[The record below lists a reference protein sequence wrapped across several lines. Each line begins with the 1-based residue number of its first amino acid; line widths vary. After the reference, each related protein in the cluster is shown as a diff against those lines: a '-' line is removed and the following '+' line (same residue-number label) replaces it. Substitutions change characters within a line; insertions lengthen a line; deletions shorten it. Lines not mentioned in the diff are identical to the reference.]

1 MRAYS
6 LDLRQRIVDAYTH
19 GEGSMRELAE
29 RFAVALNTVQSYV
42 LLARTKG
49 TPAPRAHGGGP
60 VAKMDEAALNELR
73 ALVEEKSDR
82 TLAQLAEE
90 LVARGHLQMSLTT
103 IDRGLAHLGIT
114 RKKNTS
120 RERARSA

>member
-6 LDLRQRIVDAYTH
+6 LDLRQRIVDAYARS
-19 GEGSMRELAE
+19 EGSMRELAE

-60 VAKMDEAALNELR
+60 VPKMDGAALIELS
-73 ALVEEKSDR
+73 ALIEEKNDQ
-82 TLAQLAEE
+82 TLAQLAEQ
-90 LVARGHLQMSLTT
+90 LVARGHQHVSLSTV
-103 IDRGLAHLGIT
+103 DRRLRQLGIT
-114 RKKNTS
+114 RKKNAS
-120 RERARSA
+120 CERTRSA